1 MDKHPIDDWV
11 VNGDIVFDAV
21 FDFHDLFKAL
31 QEDFPDLTERQVKGV
46 MYSVLADMV
55 NKVEN
60 LLWDAAGR
68 L

>member
-21 FDFHDLFKAL
+21 FDFHDLLNAL
-31 QEDFPDLTERQVKGV
+31 REDFPDLTERQVKGV
-46 MYSVLADMV
+46 MYGVLADMV

>member
-1 MDKHPIDDWV
+1 MDKHPIDDLV

-46 MYSVLADMV
+46 MYGVLADMV

>member
-21 FDFHDLFKAL
+21 FDFHDLLMAL
-31 QEDFPDLTERQVKGV
+31 SEDFLDLTERQVKGA
-46 MYSVLADMV
+46 MYSALVDMT
-55 NKVEN
+55 NLVEDS
-60 LLWDAAGR
+60 LWDAAER

>member
-21 FDFHDLFKAL
+21 FDFHDLLKAL
-31 QEDFPDLTERQVKGV
+31 SEDRPDLTERQVKGA
-46 MYSVLADMV
+46 MYSVLADMT
-55 NKVEN
+55 NLVEDS
-60 LLWDAAGR
+60 LWDAAGR

>member
-1 MDKHPIDDWV
+1 MDKHPIDEWV

-31 QEDFPDLTERQVKGV
+31 QEDFPDLMERQVKGV

>member
-46 MYSVLADMV
+46 MYGVLANMV
-55 NKVEN
+55 NKVEDA
-60 LLWDAAGR
+60 LWDEADR

>member
-21 FDFHDLFKAL
+21 FDFHDLFKDL

-46 MYSVLADMV
+46 MYGVLADMV

>member
-1 MDKHPIDDWV
+1 MDKHPIDDCV

-31 QEDFPDLTERQVKGV
+31 QEDFPDLTVRQVKGA
-46 MYSVLADMV
+46 MYSALVDMT
-55 NKVEN
+55 NLVEDS
-60 LLWDAAGR
+60 LWDAARR

>member
-1 MDKHPIDDWV
+1 MDKHPIDDCV

-46 MYSVLADMV
+46 MYVVLADMV

>member
-11 VNGDIVFDAV
+11 VNGDIVFDV
-21 FDFHDLFKAL
+21 TFDFHELLKAL
-31 QEDFPDLTERQVKGV
+31 SEDFPDLTERQVKGA
-46 MYSVLADMV
+46 MYSVLVAMPSGVAD
-55 NKVEN
+55 

>member
-21 FDFHDLFKAL
+21 FDFHDLLNAL
-31 QEDFPDLTERQVKGV
+31 REDFPDLSERQVKGV
-46 MYSVLADMV
+46 MYGVLADMV
-55 NKVEN
+55 NKVEDS
-60 LLWDAAGR
+60 LWDAAER

>member
-21 FDFHDLFKAL
+21 FDFHNLFKGL

-46 MYSVLADMV
+46 MYGVLTDMV

>member
-1 MDKHPIDDWV
+1 MDKHPIDEWV

-46 MYSVLADMV
+46 MYGVIADMV

>member
-1 MDKHPIDDWV
+1 MDKHPIYEWV

>member
-21 FDFHDLFKAL
+21 FDFHDLLNAL
-31 QEDFPDLTERQVKGV
+31 REDFPDLTERQVKGV
-46 MYSVLADMV
+46 MYGVLANMV
-55 NKVEN
+55 NKVEDA
-60 LLWDAAGR
+60 LWDAADW

>member
-60 LLWDAAGR
+60 LLWASAGR

>member
-31 QEDFPDLTERQVKGV
+31 QEDFPDITERQDKGA
-46 MYSVLADMV
+46 MYSVLVDMT
-55 NKVEN
+55 NKVEG

>member
-21 FDFHDLFKAL
+21 FDFHDLLKAL
-31 QEDFPDLTERQVKGV
+31 SEDYPDLSERQVKGV
-46 MYSVLADMV
+46 MYGVLADMV

>member
-21 FDFHDLFKAL
+21 FDFHDLLNAL
-31 QEDFPDLTERQVKGV
+31 REDFPDLSERQVNGV
-46 MYSVLADMV
+46 MYSVLVDMT
-55 NKVEN
+55 NLVEDS
-60 LLWDAAGR
+60 LWDAAGR

>member
-46 MYSVLADMV
+46 MYGVLADMV

-60 LLWDAAGR
+60 LLWDVAGR

>member
-1 MDKHPIDDWV
+1 MDKHPIDDCV

-21 FDFHDLFKAL
+21 FDFHDLLNAL
-31 QEDFPDLTERQVKGV
+31 REDFHDLSERQVKGV
-46 MYSVLADMV
+46 MYGVLADMV

>member
-11 VNGDIVFDAV
+11 VNGDIVFDAT

-31 QEDFPDLTERQVKGV
+31 QEDFPDLTERQIKGA
-46 MYSVLADMV
+46 MYSVLVDMT
-55 NKVEN
+55 NLVEDS
-60 LLWDAAGR
+60 LWDAAGR

>member
-1 MDKHPIDDWV
+1 MDKHPIDEWV

-46 MYSVLADMV
+46 MYGVLADMV

>member
-31 QEDFPDLTERQVKGV
+31 QEDFPDLTERQVKGA
-46 MYSVLADMV
+46 MYSVLVTMT
-55 NKVEN
+55 NLVEDS
-60 LLWDAAGR
+60 LWDAAER

>member
-21 FDFHDLFKAL
+21 FDFHDLLNAL
-31 QEDFPDLTERQVKGV
+31 REDFPDLTERQVKGV
-46 MYSVLADMV
+46 MYGVLANMV

-60 LLWDAAGR
+60 LLWDEADW

>member
-1 MDKHPIDDWV
+1 MDKHPIDDCV

>member
-21 FDFHDLFKAL
+21 FDFHDLLNAL
-31 QEDFPDLTERQVKGV
+31 REDFPDLTERQVKGV
-46 MYSVLADMV
+46 MYGVLANMV
-55 NKVEN
+55 NKVEDA
-60 LLWDAAGR
+60 LWDAADR